1 MYKASPIYWIT
12 QLTGWGVFCGLIA
25 ITSYMQ
31 NEFDLETRYRLLEL
45 YILLILVTH
54 GMRYLLIR
62 LDWLNLKLVPLI
74 PRVLFL
80 NISAGAILLLL
91 SGIMNYLFFQEPLGR
106 PVELIVNVLLY
117 SIFFVL
123 WSAVYLT
130 YHLLRKSRKQELY
143 NLQLVASNR
152 EIELKTL
159 RDQLNPHFLFNSLNS
174 IRALIEVDPSTAK
187 SATTTLSKILRDS
200 LQLGKR
206 SFISLEEELKLV
218 TSYLKLEK
226 IRFEERLQY
235 KVVNQLGAQLLIPPF
250 ILQTLTENA
259 IKHGISKKSE
269 GGEVIVQT
277 FREEA
282 KIYLQVIN
290 TGAQYDE
297 NHLGGVGIE
306 NTRRR
311 LELQYGKNAGFTIK
325 NKDNF
330 VVATVWI
337 NELETKKRDDES
349 TGN

>member
-1 MYKASPIYWIT
+1 MT
-12 QLTGWGVFCGLIA
+12 QLAGWGVFCGLIA

-31 NEFDLETRYRLLEL
+31 DEFDQETRYRLLEL
-45 YILLILVTH
+45 YTLLILVTH

-74 PRVLFL
+74 PRVLLL
-80 NISAGAILLLL
+80 NISAGTVLLLL
-91 SGIMNYLFFQEPLGR
+91 SGIINYLIFEEPLGR

-174 IRALIEVDPSTAK
+174 IRALIEVDPATAK
-187 SATTTLSKILRDS
+187 SAITTLSKILRDS

-206 SFISLEEELKLV
+206 SFIPLGEELKLV

-235 KVVNQLGAQLLIPPF
+235 NVENHLGSQLLIPPF

-277 FREEA
+277 FRERGRV
-282 KIYLQVIN
+282 YLQVIN
-290 TGAQYDE
+290 TGAQYNED
-297 NHLGGVGIE
+297 HLGGVGIE

-311 LELQYGKNAGFTIK
+311 LELQYGKNAGFTIENNGK
-325 NKDNF
+325 Y

-337 NELETKKRDDES
+337 NEMETKNRDDES
-349 TGN
+349 TDN